1 MLKKSGFSITSVS
14 ETIKNEE
21 KEQKSKYLNTLL
33 GTLAASLLGNLL
45 TGKRVKRSKVPVH
58 WVMTAGEGTFRDDQ
72 DF

>member
-21 KEQKSKYLNTLL
+21 KEQKSGYLNTLL

-45 TGKRVKRSKVPVH
+45 TGKRVKRSKLPVH
-58 WVMTAGEGTFRDDQ
+58 
-72 DF
+72 

>member
-58 WVMTAGEGTFRDDQ
+58 
-72 DF
+72 

>member
-1 MLKKSGFSITSVS
+1 MKKSGFSITSVS

-58 WVMTAGEGTFRDDQ
+58 
-72 DF
+72 